1 VYIDAGGDAGG
12 DEAPTGEL
20 GASGAHQALVSEMRG
35 RIEDLR
41 EQLQAERQAHAESRR
56 LLAAALERIPPQL
69 ESPESPGPET
79 QATIPTDTSQ
89 SLQEGAQRP
98 WWRRMFG
105 G

>member
-1 VYIDAGGDAGG
+1 VYIDAGGDTGG

-56 LLAAALERIPPQL
+56 LLAAALDRIPPQL
-69 ESPESPGPET
+69 EAPPDASGSPET
-79 QATIPTDTSQ
+79 ATVEEAEPARYR
-89 SLQEGAQRP
+89 GACTVVA
-98 WWRRMFG
+98 
-105 G
+105 